1 MTHGRRGEFSE
12 KALTT
17 KGGAFCFGFTAKKVE
32 ARFASTC

>member
-17 KGGAFCFGFTAKKVE
+17 KGGAFYFPAKKVE